1 MSLFELTDYMQA
13 TGPVGETD
21 AQGFLTSVQ
30 AIEPT
35 IKDSLVQIVNKKPA
49 FQGACLVF
57 CLSYL

>member
-1 MSLFELTDYMQA
+1 MQA